1 VFGEDYID
9 FTFVTVIQFYP
20 NFVLRNINSWNLFGG
35 NYLNDV
41 SKAYYGLVSNKI
53 NVSVKYI

>member
-1 VFGEDYID
+1 MQRNIES
-9 FTFVTVIQFYP
+9 QFYP
-20 NFVLRNINSWNLFGG
+20 NFVLRNINSWILLGG

-53 NVSVKYI
+53 NVSVKYDGI